1 MIITADS
8 LNEYLKRIAEIR
20 YKAMDLQLDLEEL
33 DEDFTD
39 PEGILQDEIEEYEEK
54 NEDECWEEDGYEA
67 MSDMSIESIIDELD
81 EYSDI
86 FIKKRNAIIEKQS
99 IEHFYHMLYEY
110 FINPK
115 GLTRET
121 VVLGNACFL
130 YDRMA
135 KIVNETS
142 RLDFVRHISKIM
154 NENTKEG

>member
-1 MIITADS
+1 MEITIDS
-8 LNEYLKRIAEIR
+8 LDEYLKLIAEIR
-20 YKAMDLQLDLEEL
+20 HKAMDLQSDLERL

-39 PEGILQDEIEEYEEK
+39 PEGIFQDEIEEYEEQ
-54 NEDECWEEDGYEA
+54 NEDECWGDRYEA
-67 MSDMSIESIIDELD
+67 MSDMDVESIIDNLY

-86 FIKKRNAIIEKQS
+86 LNKKRNAIIEKQS
-99 IEHFYHMLYEY
+99 IERFYHMLYEY

-130 YDRMA
+130 YDQMA